1 MPVHVETSRKKCVV
15 EKITPHFSL
24 RKVLLKLYRS
34 LIRSKLQPDKTY
46 LGSGTKLRHGEKQE
60 IVNINKT
67 SPAPPPAPKNE
78 PVKQSNNP
86 SSVVKSLDITKV
98 IYLLKLGLGQT
109 WKNLDGRMPI
119 LILSIWVEDMEGVPT
134 IMHSIYKKK
143 VDS

>member
-1 MPVHVETSRKKCVV
+1 MPLEESPKTKKTPEKTTPEKQPEDANSVHEAVN
-15 EKITPHFSL
+15 
-24 RKVLLKLYRS
+24 S

-60 IVNINKT
+60 IVNINKM

-109 WKNLDGRMPI
+109 WKKYP
-119 LILSIWVEDMEGVPT
+119 
-134 IMHSIYKKK
+134 
-143 VDS
+143 